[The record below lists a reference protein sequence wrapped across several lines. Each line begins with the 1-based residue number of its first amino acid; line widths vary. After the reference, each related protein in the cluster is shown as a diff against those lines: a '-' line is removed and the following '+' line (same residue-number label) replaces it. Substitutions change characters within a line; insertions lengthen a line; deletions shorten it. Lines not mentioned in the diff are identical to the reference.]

1 MYGCELKCFD
11 GRGELRFEMSIEGTV
26 EAGAACDALRQCPD
40 IDGLEITAVTPGY
53 SEDAPG
59 DSQLG
64 ALRVGVEIPLLLV
77 RAAASLPHAKG
88 CSLHLSLPATDT
100 ALGRA
105 TKAFWDAWLLSP
117 ENVDS
122 RFNGVTVSPRDAPA
136 GEP

>member
-1 MYGCELKCFD
+1 MYRCELKCFD
-11 GRGELRFEMSIEGTV
+11 GRGELRFSVCIEGTV

-40 IDGLEITAVTPGY
+40 IKGLEITAVNPGY
-53 SEDAPG
+53 SDDVSG
-59 DSQLG
+59 DSQLS
-64 ALRVGVEIPLLLV
+64 ALRTGVEIPLLLI

-88 CSLHLSLPATDT
+88 CSLHLSLPAKDT

-105 TKAFWDAWLLSP
+105 INAFWEAWLLSP

-122 RFNGVTVSPRDAPA
+122 RFNGVTVRPLGAPA

>member
-1 MYGCELKCFD
+1 MYRCELKCFD
-11 GRGELRFEMSIEGTV
+11 GRGELLFAMSIEGTAK
-26 EAGAACDALRQCPD
+26 AGAACDALRQCPD
-40 IDGLEITAVTPGY
+40 IKGLEITAVTPGY

-59 DSQLG
+59 DNQLG

-88 CSLHLSLPATDT
+88 CSLQLSLPATDT

-105 TKAFWDAWLLSP
+105 TKAFWEAWLLST

-122 RFNGVTVSPRDAPA
+122 RFNGVTVSPRGVPA
-136 GEP
+136 DEP

>member
-1 MYGCELKCFD
+1 MYHCELKCF
-11 GRGELRFEMSIEGTV
+11 GGCGELRFVVNIEGTA

-40 IDGLEITAVTPGY
+40 INGLEITAVTPGY

-77 RAAASLPHAKG
+77 RAAASLPHSQG
-88 CSLHLSLPATDT
+88 CSLQISLPATDT
-100 ALGRA
+100 TLGRA
-105 TKAFWDAWLLSP
+105 TKAFWEVWLLSP
-117 ENVDS
+117 ESVGS
-122 RFNGVTVSPRDAPA
+122 RFNGVTVSPQDAPT